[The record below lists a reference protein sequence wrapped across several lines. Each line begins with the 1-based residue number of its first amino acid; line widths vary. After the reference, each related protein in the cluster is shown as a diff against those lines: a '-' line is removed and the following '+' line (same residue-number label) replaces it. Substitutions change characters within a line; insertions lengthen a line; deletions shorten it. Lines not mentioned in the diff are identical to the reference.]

1 MIVKETASAAKRV
14 SYFFIAIIF
23 VLFTLSF
30 ISLFQ
35 AFETYRKTGATDY
48 ITVTLSAS
56 AIALSSY
63 LAIQARQKPMKL
75 GFEPL
80 KVFTTVQCSN
90 CDHKNTREFQN
101 GDFILK
107 KVELCPKCNIPTFIS
122 SIYREATAEEEKK

>member
-1 MIVKETASAAKRV
+1 MIVKETASAKRV

-35 AFETYRKTGATDY
+35 AFETYRRTKVIDY
-48 ITVTLSAS
+48 VTVVLSGS

-75 GFEPL
+75 GFDPQ
-80 KVFTTVQCSN
+80 KVFTTIQCSK
-90 CDHKNTREFQN
+90 CDFKNTREFQS

-107 KVELCPKCNIPTFIS
+107 KVETCPKCNVPTFIS
-122 SIYREATAEEEKK
+122 SIYREAAAEEDK

>member
-35 AFETYRKTGATDY
+35 AFETYRKTGVTDY
-48 ITVTLSAS
+48 VTVVLSGS

-75 GFEPL
+75 GFDPQ
-80 KVFTTVQCSN
+80 KVFTTIQCSK
-90 CDHKNTREFQN
+90 CDFKNTREFQS

-107 KVELCPKCNIPTFIS
+107 KVETCPKCNVLTFIS
-122 SIYREATAEEEKK
+122 SIYREAAAEEDK